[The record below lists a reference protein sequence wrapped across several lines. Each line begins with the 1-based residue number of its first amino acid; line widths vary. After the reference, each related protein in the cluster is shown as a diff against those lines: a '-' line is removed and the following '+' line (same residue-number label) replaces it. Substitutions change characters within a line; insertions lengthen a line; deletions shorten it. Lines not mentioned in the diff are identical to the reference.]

1 MKLTSNFSKSEFD
14 SKDGAE
20 MPDNVLANVKIVAE
34 QLEVLR
40 GVLNVPIKINS
51 AYRSPA
57 HNASP
62 KVKGVKNSKHLTGKA
77 VDIVAKGITTNYL
90 AYKINELIF
99 KGKMLEGGIGIYDTF
114 VHYDIYFDGKKK
126 RRWDYRKK

>member
-20 MPDNVLANVKIVAE
+20 MPDDVLENIKVVAE
-34 QLEVLR
+34 QLQILR
-40 GVLNVPIKINS
+40 DVLNIPIKINS

-57 HNASP
+57 HNK
-62 KVKGVKNSKHLTGKA
+62 KVGGVKNSQHLTGKA

>member
-20 MPDNVLANVKIVAE
+20 MPDDVLANVKIVAE

-62 KVKGVKNSKHLTGKA
+62 KVKGVKNSQHLTGKA
-77 VDIVAKGITTNYL
+77 VDIVAKGIATNYL

>member
-20 MPDNVLANVKIVAE
+20 MPDDVLANVKIVAE
-34 QLEVLR
+34 QLQILR
-40 GVLNVPIKINS
+40 DVLNVPIKINS
-51 AYRSPA
+51 GYRSPA
-57 HNASP
+57 HNASL
-62 KVKGVKNSKHLTGKA
+62 KVKGKKNSQHLTGKA

-99 KGKMLEGGIGIYDTF
+99 KGKMLEGGIGIYNTF

>member
-14 SKDGAE
+14 SKDGTE
-20 MPDNVLANVKIVAE
+20 MPDDVLVNVKIVAE
-34 QLEVLR
+34 QLQILR
-40 GVLNVPIKINS
+40 DFLNVPIKINS

-57 HNASP
+57 HNKKAG
-62 KVKGVKNSKHLTGKA
+62 GVKNSQHLTGEA

-99 KGKMLEGGIGIYDTF
+99 KGKILEGGIGIYDTF